1 MRENEGG
8 VDMALIKCPEC
19 GKEISDAA
27 ESCPNCGYPIKGQQ
41 QIGDSDGL
49 GKGQETKK
57 LKTVLFIVV
66 GIILVVIVCGGS
78 LLFKKG
84 GLIDKLTDKEAPKFE
99 NVPTELTF
107 NVDDDVKFNDIVK
120 EKNIKV
126 TDNVDTDIEIKIDS
140 SQVKLD
146 VPGKYLITL
155 SARDKAKNIGK
166 VEVPVYVNDYETHKE
181 YLAAITLEKSKL
193 DKSSSGSYQYEG
205 ITVPDSEVNNI
216 EAGTM
221 YRSISRQ
228 LEGFY
233 LFGNMI
239 YKNWN
244 TEIASTVFG
253 IDKPESYDDMKPYVD
268 TKPVREIYGL
278 LQKQTDQQQ
287 RYYFRMN
294 TKGERKKMYVLKNG
308 KNFYIRIENGSVIK
322 TPKFVEATKFRNTE
336 IAQTVIDLKPGQLHS
351 YRVCD
356 VYNKIV
362 YPKGRTRVI
371 YTPRER
377 KMIYHKAEGRCQLC
391 GCKITYDEMSL
402 DHIVPLAMGGE
413 DSLEN
418 LQATCEPCNS
428 HKKALLPEAYFDKVN
443 RTFVF
448 QMNKKYSHNLL
459 WKLSKLFIGRLE
471 KQA

>member
-1 MRENEGG
+1 
-8 VDMALIKCPEC
+8 MALIKCPNCGEQISDKATVCPKC
-19 GKEISDAA
+19 GKTI
-27 ESCPNCGYPIKGQQ
+27 
-41 QIGDSDGL
+41 DS
-49 GKGQETKK
+49 KSQKKTKK
-57 LKTVLFIVV
+57 EIVNL
-66 GIILVVIVCGGS
+66 GIVIAFVAGILVGGMS
-78 LLFKKG
+78 HALLFNSGKSD
-84 GLIDKLTDKEAPKFE
+84 DKVIQTEQKESVKTSDKELSKDTTVESNNNE
-99 NVPTELTF
+99 NKSDT
-107 NVDDDVKFNDIVK
+107 IK
-120 EKNIKV
+120 EVAINEPMNI
-126 TDNVDTDIEIKIDS
+126 
-140 SQVKLD
+140 
-146 VPGKYLITL
+146 
-155 SARDKAKNIGK
+155 
-166 VEVPVYVNDYETHKE
+166 THE
-181 YLAAITLEKSKL
+181 
-193 DKSSSGSYQYEG
+193 
-205 ITVPDSEVNNI
+205 
-216 EAGTM
+216 
-221 YRSISRQ
+221 
-228 LEGFY
+228 
-233 LFGNMI
+233 
-239 YKNWN
+239 
-244 TEIASTVFG
+244 
-253 IDKPESYDDMKPYVD
+253 
-268 TKPVREIYGL
+268 YGL

>member
-1 MRENEGG
+1 M
-8 VDMALIKCPEC
+8 PEA
-19 GKEISDAA
+19 IYTAR
-27 ESCPNCGYPIKGQQ
+27 P
-41 QIGDSDGL
+41 
-49 GKGQETKK
+49 
-57 LKTVLFIVV
+57 
-66 GIILVVIVCGGS
+66 
-78 LLFKKG
+78 
-84 GLIDKLTDKEAPKFE
+84 LTDEEKIFAEKNHNLMYRYIRIHELDLEDWYDILIIPYLQAVKKYFTYEHLQKYKFE
-99 NVPTELTF
+99 QIFFRT
-107 NVDDDVKFNDIVK
+107 
-120 EKNIKV
+120 
-126 TDNVDTDIEIKIDS
+126 
-140 SQVKLD
+140 LD
-146 VPGKYLITL
+146 
-155 SARDKAKNIGK
+155 SARSNYWRAMNRKMRCPSGGI
-166 VEVPVYVNDYETHKE
+166 YSYENLVCKRE
-181 YLAAITLEKSKL
+181 
-193 DKSSSGSYQYEG
+193 
-205 ITVPDSEVNNI
+205 
-216 EAGTM
+216 
-221 YRSISRQ
+221 R
-228 LEGFY
+228 
-233 LFGNMI
+233 
-239 YKNWN
+239 
-244 TEIASTVFG
+244 
-253 IDKPESYDDMKPYVD
+253 D